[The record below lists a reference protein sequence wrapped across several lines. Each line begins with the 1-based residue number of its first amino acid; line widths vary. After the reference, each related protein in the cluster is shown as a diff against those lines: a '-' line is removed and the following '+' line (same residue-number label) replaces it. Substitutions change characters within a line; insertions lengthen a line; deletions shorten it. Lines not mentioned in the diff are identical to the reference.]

1 MFADLTHLWQHLGW
15 PLSRL
20 LALLGL
26 GLLVALLIESL
37 NWTGRIAAS
46 ARPLTRFARL
56 PQTAAASFSL
66 CFFSG
71 LAANTLLAEAYHEG
85 RMDKRELILANLFN
99 SLPSNLAH
107 LPTTF
112 FIMAPIIR
120 EAAFVYLGLIVGAA
134 LGRTLL
140 AGLVSRFLLT
150 GQAAPPAEAA
160 RAEEK
165 RGFRAAWA
173 NTKKR
178 FRKRMRKIAL
188 WTVPIY
194 ILFYC
199 LNAAGFFAA
208 AQRFMAAHLSW
219 LDWISPQAA
228 GIVCFQ
234 ALSEFAAGVAAAG
247 ALLDA
252 GSMQSHEVV
261 PALLAGNVLASP
273 LRALRHQYPYLAGIF
288 KPALA
293 AELIVWS
300 QGFRALSIIAAT
312 LGYVWARRLLACGN

>member
-1 MFADLTHLWQHLGW
+1 MIADLTHLWQHLGW
-15 PLSRL
+15 PLVRL
-20 LALLGL
+20 LFFLGL

-56 PQTAAASFSL
+56 PQTAAAAFSL

-85 RMDKRELILANLFN
+85 RITKRELILASLFN
-99 SLPSNLAH
+99 SLPANLTH

-112 FIMAPIIR
+112 FIMAPIIKT
-120 EAAFVYLGLIVGAA
+120 AAFIYLGLTVGAA

-140 AGLVSRFLLT
+140 VGLVSRSLLT
-150 GQAAPPAEAA
+150 GQAASPAEAA
-160 RAEEK
+160 QAGEK

-178 FRKRMRKIAL
+178 FRKRMQKIAL

-199 LNAAGFFAA
+199 LNSAGFFAA
-208 AQRFMAAHLSW
+208 VQRFMTAHISW
-219 LDWISPQAA
+219 LDWISPQAV
-228 GIVCFQ
+228 GIVGFQ
-234 ALSEFAAGVAAAG
+234 ALSEFTAGVAAAG
-247 ALLDA
+247 ALLEA

-261 PALLAGNVLASP
+261 LALLAGNVLASP

-300 QGFRALSIIAAT
+300 QSFRALSIIAAM
-312 LGYVWARRLLACGN
+312 LGYMGVRRLFLG

>member
-15 PLSRL
+15 PLARL
-20 LALLGL
+20 LVLLGV
-26 GLLVALLIESL
+26 GLMAALLIESL
-37 NWTGRIAAS
+37 NWTGKIAAL

-71 LAANTLLAEAYHEG
+71 MAANTLLAEAYNEG
-85 RMDKRELILANLFN
+85 RITKRELILTNLFN
-99 SLPSNLAH
+99 SLPSNLTH

-112 FIMAPIIR
+112 FIMAPIIKG
-120 EAAFVYLGLIVGAA
+120 AAFVYLGLTVGAA

-140 AGLVSRFLLT
+140 VGLVSRLVLA
-150 GQAAPPAEAA
+150 GQATPPAEAA
-160 RAEEK
+160 QSGQK
-165 RGFRAAWA
+165 RGFRSAWA

-178 FRKRMRKIAL
+178 FRKRMQKIAL

-199 LNAAGFFAA
+199 LNSAGFFAA
-208 AQRFMAAHLSW
+208 VQRFMAAHLSW
-219 LDWISPQAA
+219 LDWISPQAV
-228 GIVCFQ
+228 GIVGFQ
-234 ALSEFAAGVAAAG
+234 ALSEFTAGVAAAG
-247 ALLDA
+247 ALLEA
-252 GSMQSHEVV
+252 GSMQAHEVV
-261 PALLAGNVLASP
+261 LALLAGNVLASP

-293 AELIVWS
+293 AELIAWS
-300 QGFRALSIIAAT
+300 QCFRALSIIAAM
-312 LGYVWARRLLACGN
+312 LGYVGFRQVTLG